1 MSSNRYQTLKIKEI
15 VKETSDTI
23 TIHLKQPLFRK
34 IPYYAGQFLTLIVKD
49 TNGKKYRRAY
59 SLCSAP
65 HLDSM
70 LAVTIKRVEG
80 GIVSNLLNDTLKA
93 GDKLEI
99 MEPIGNFV
107 LRTHPDNKRHIV
119 LFGGGSG
126 ITPLMSMLKV
136 ALSYEQNSVVSLIY
150 TCRNEESIIF
160 KNQLDKLK
168 EKHGDRFNLIY
179 VLTQPKTDLSNQD
192 NYFEGRIS
200 KEFIKNTLEK
210 LPNTNNLEDKIFYLC
225 GPEGMMETIQETLS
239 EINISKDTV
248 HKENFFAPVTE
259 ENNTEKNTSDSR
271 KTVKVVLNGEE
282 VELNVAPKKTIL
294 DAALDDEI
302 DMPYSCQ
309 SGLCTACRGLCTS
322 GKVTMDSNEALSE
335 AEIIEGY
342 ILTCQAHPLTDDV
355 KIDMDA

>member
-15 VKETSDTI
+15 VKETPDAI

-49 TNGKKYRRAY
+49 ANGKKHRRAY

-65 HLDSM
+65 HLDST
-70 LAVTIKRVEG
+70 LAVTVKRVEG
-80 GIVSNLLNDTLKA
+80 GVVSNLLNDTLKE
-93 GDKLEI
+93 GEKLEI
-99 MEPIGNFV
+99 MEPMGNFV
-107 LRTHPDNKRHIV
+107 LRTHPDNRRHIV

-136 ALSYEQNSVVSLIY
+136 ALSYEQNSTVSLIY
-150 TCRNEESIIF
+150 TSKDEQNIIF

-179 VLTQPKTDLSNQD
+179 TLTQPKTDLAGKE

-200 KEFIKNTLEK
+200 KDFIKTTLGK
-210 LPNTNNLEDKIFYLC
+210 LSSKEDTIFYLC
-225 GPEGMMETIQETLS
+225 GPEGMMQTVEETLA
-239 EINISKDTV
+239 EMNIDKSTI
-248 HKENFFAPVTE
+248 HKENFFAPVAE
-259 ENNTEKNTSDSR
+259 DSEDNIVPDGR
-271 KTVKVVLNGEE
+271 KTVVISLNGEE
-282 VELNVAPKKTIL
+282 FEVAVDAKKTIL
-294 DAALDDEI
+294 EAALDGEI

-309 SGLCTACRGLCTS
+309 SGLCTACRGLCLS

-355 KIDMDA
+355 KVDMDA

>member
-15 VKETSDTI
+15 VKETPDTI

-49 TNGKKYRRAY
+49 DNGKKYRRAY

-65 HLDSM
+65 HLDST

-80 GIVSNLLNDTLKA
+80 GIVSNLLNDTLK
-93 GDKLEI
+93 GGEKLEI
-99 MEPIGNFV
+99 MEPMGNFV
-107 LRTHPDNKRHIV
+107 LRTHPDNNRHIV

-136 ALSYEQNSVVSLIY
+136 ALSYEQNSIVSLIY
-150 TCRNEESIIF
+150 TCRDEESTIF

-179 VLTQPKTDLSNQD
+179 SLTQPKTDLSQKENH
-192 NYFEGRIS
+192 FEGRIT
-200 KEFIKNTLEK
+200 KEFIKTTLEK
-210 LPNTNNLEDKIFYLC
+210 LPNIKDRIFYLC
-225 GPEGMMETIQETLS
+225 GPEGMMDTIEETLS
-239 EINISKDTV
+239 ELNVPSDTV
-248 HKENFFAPVTE
+248 HKENFFAPVNSDD
-259 ENNTEKNTSDSR
+259 ENGAIVPDGR
-271 KTVKVVLNGEE
+271 KIVKVILNGQETE
-282 VELNVAPKKTIL
+282 IAVDAKKTIL
-294 DAALDDEI
+294 EAALDDEI

-309 SGLCTACRGLCTS
+309 SGLCTACRGLCLS

>member
-15 VKETSDTI
+15 VRETADTI

-49 TNGKKYRRAY
+49 KLGKKYRRAY

-65 HLDSM
+65 HLDST
-70 LAVTIKRVEG
+70 LAVTVKRVEG
-80 GIVSNLLNDTLKA
+80 GIVSNLLNDTLKEN
-93 GDKLEI
+93 DKVEI
-99 MEPIGNFV
+99 MEPTGNFV
-107 LRTHPDNKRHIV
+107 LRTHPDNSRHIV
-119 LFGGGSG
+119 LFGAGSG

-136 ALSYEQNSVVSLIY
+136 ALAYESNSVVSLIY
-150 TCRNEESIIF
+150 TCRNEENIIF

-179 VLTQPKTDLSNQD
+179 VLTQPKMALKE

-200 KEFIKNTLEK
+200 KEFVKTTLEK
-210 LPNTNNLEDKIFYLC
+210 LPNNKDRIFYLC
-225 GPEGMMETIQETLS
+225 GPEGMMNTIQETLA
-239 EINISKDTV
+239 EMNVSKDTV
-248 HKENFFAPVTE
+248 HKENFFAPVHNDDET
-259 ENNTEKNTSDSR
+259 NANIPDGR
-271 KTVKVVLNGEE
+271 KIVTILLNGEQNE
-282 VELNVAPKKTIL
+282 ISIDAKKTIL
-294 DAALDDEI
+294 EAALEADI

-309 SGLCTACRGLCTS
+309 SGLCTACRGLCLS

-335 AEIIEGY
+335 AEITEGY
-342 ILTCQAHPLTDDV
+342 VLTCQAHPLTDDV

>member
-1 MSSNRYQTLKIKEI
+1 MSSNRYQTLKVKEI
-15 VKETSDTI
+15 IRETPDAI

-49 TNGKKYRRAY
+49 EKGKKYRRAY

-65 HLDSM
+65 HLDST

-80 GIVSNLLNDTLKA
+80 GVVSNLLNDRLKA
-93 GDKLEI
+93 NEKLEI
-99 MEPIGNFV
+99 MEPTGNFV
-107 LRTHPDNKRHIV
+107 LRTHPDNNRHIV

-136 ALSYEQNSVVSLIY
+136 ALSYELNSIVSLIY
-150 TCRNEESIIF
+150 TCRDEENIIF

-168 EKHGDRFNLIY
+168 NKYADRFNLIY
-179 VLTQPKTDLSNQD
+179 VLTQPKTDISQKENH
-192 NYFEGRIS
+192 FEGRIT
-200 KEFIKNTLEK
+200 KEFVGTTLDK
-210 LPNTNNLEDKIFYLC
+210 LPNLRDKIFYLC
-225 GPEGMMETIQETLS
+225 GPEGMMQTIEKTLAES
-239 EINISKDTV
+239 NIASNTI
-248 HKENFFAPVTE
+248 HKENFFTPI
-259 ENNTEKNTSDSR
+259 NNDDDATSIVPDGR
-271 KTVKVVLNGEE
+271 KTVKIMLNGEE
-282 VELNVAPKKTIL
+282 TQISVDAKKTIL

-309 SGLCTACRGLCTS
+309 SGLCTACRGLCLS

-335 AEIIEGY
+335 AEITEGY